1 MKITP
6 IIIKQFREF
15 LKRSM
20 KPGADLEIIGINLK
34 DDETIKSFLKEFCL
48 DLTYSECKKRIMDL
62 YPQLF
67 KYTPSEYEEEALRQM
82 DYYLGTPYV
91 SEAFKVLY
99 KRYSSIFEKAKYL
112 PAIDELMEETEL
124 PLITDVLT
132 SRYGC
137 IDYDVR
143 RFEDLRAIG
152 IYVHDLRDMDVEKA
166 FEQFIALGYRES
178 SDRRDYL
185 SFLGFLGVAGYLSDY
200 YLICIVEYGKEG
212 EDKGTVITSVKK
224 PFILLNIDTKKIAI
238 VY

>member
-15 LKRSM
+15 LKRNIRRDV
-20 KPGADLEIIGINLK
+20 DLEVIGINLQ
-34 DDETIKSFLKEFCL
+34 DENTIKSFLKEFCL
-48 DLTYSECKKRIMDL
+48 DLTYSECKKRIMEL

-67 KYTPSEYEEEALRQM
+67 KYTSSEYEEEALRQM

-178 SDRRDYL
+178 SDRRDYITYL
-185 SFLGFLGVAGYLSDY
+185 SFLGVAGYLSDY